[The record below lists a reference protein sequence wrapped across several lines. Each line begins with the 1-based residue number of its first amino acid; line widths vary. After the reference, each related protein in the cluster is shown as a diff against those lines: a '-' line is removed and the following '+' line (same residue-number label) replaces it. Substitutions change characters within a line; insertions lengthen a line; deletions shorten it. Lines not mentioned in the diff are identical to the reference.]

1 MQVTTSI
8 TGADEIV
15 RKLKLLP
22 ERIGRNAMRRALRKG
37 ANVIRDQARVNAKA
51 LDDNLTRE
59 AIWKNIVTQGMGRK
73 REKQA
78 GGVGMRVGVLGGAR
92 ATGGDPSA
100 PGGDTFYWR
109 FVHFGTSEIAAR
121 PFLTQ
126 AMVSQAEKAL
136 STTVSAMQAETDKEL
151 RKIGIKS

>member
-22 ERIGRNAMRRALRKG
+22 ERVGRNAMRRALRKG

-92 ATGGDPSA
+92 QKGGSSGN
-100 PGGDTFYWR
+100 PGGDTWYWR
-109 FVHFGTSEIAAR
+109 LLEYGTSKIAAR
-121 PFLTQ
+121 PFMRQ
-126 AMVSQAEKAL
+126 AMVSTAEKAL
-136 STTVSAMQAETDKEL
+136 STTISAMGTEMDKEL
-151 RKIGIKS
+151 RKLGAK

>member
-73 REKQA
+73 RERQA
-78 GGVGMRVGVLGGAR
+78 AGVGMRVGVLGGAR
-92 ATGGDPSA
+92 STGGDPSS

-109 FVHFGTSEIAAR
+109 YLEMGTSKIAAR
-121 PFLTQ
+121 PFLRS
-126 AMVSQAEKAL
+126 AASSSAEKAI
-136 STTVSAMQAETDKEL
+136 SATVAAMNIEMDKEL
-151 RKIGIKS
+151 RKLGAK

>member
-1 MQVTTSI
+1 MQVITSI
-8 TGADEIV
+8 SGTEEIV

-37 ANVIRDQARVNAKA
+37 ANVIRDQARVNAKQ

-59 AIWKNIVTQGMGRK
+59 VIWKNIVTQGMGRK
-73 REKQA
+73 RERQV

-92 ATGGDPSA
+92 RTGGDPSA

-109 FVHFGTSEIAAR
+109 YLEMGTSQIQAR
-121 PFLTQ
+121 PFMRN
-126 AMVSQAEKAL
+126 AMAAGAEKSISA
-136 STTVSAMQAETDKEL
+136 TIAAMQTEMDKEL
-151 RKIGIKS
+151 RKLGA

>member
-1 MQVTTSI
+1 MQVITSI
-8 TGADEIV
+8 SGTEEIV

-37 ANVIRDQARVNAKA
+37 ANVIRDQARVNAKQ

-73 REKQA
+73 RERQV

-92 ATGGDPSA
+92 RNGGDPSA
-100 PGGDTFYWR
+100 PGGDTWHWR
-109 FVHFGTSEIAAR
+109 LLEFGTSKMQAR
-121 PFLTQ
+121 PFMRN
-126 AMVSQAEKAL
+126 AMASGAEKAI
-136 STTVSAMQAETDKEL
+136 TTTITAMQAEMAKEL
-151 RKIGIKS
+151 TKLGAK

>member
-22 ERIGRNAMRRALRKG
+22 ERVGRNAMRRALRKG

-59 AIWKNIVTQGMGRK
+59 AIWKNIITQGMGRK
-73 REKQA
+73 RERQA

-92 ATGGDPSA
+92 LRRGDTGT
-100 PGGDTFYWR
+100 PGGNTTYWR
-109 FVHFGTSEIAAR
+109 FVEMGTSKIAAR
-121 PFLTQ
+121 PFLRS
-126 AMVSQAEKAL
+126 AASSSAEKAI
-136 STTVSAMQAETDKEL
+136 SATVAAMNIEMDKEL
-151 RKIGIKS
+151 RKLGAK